1 MKVLHVAG
9 GMNLDAGGPTR
20 SVANSVLACVDAGL
34 DVTLAFPDEVSERLR
49 DRSDLRGIGQ
59 RGGKLEIFP
68 LSAPGAGLA
77 RRYGV
82 SLPLM
87 RYVASRMGEFD
98 VVHLHGAWLA
108 GSLAAALGGHHTGAR
123 RQRPLV
129 VLSPHETLT
138 RFDLAQSRS
147 PVTRTLKRLGRRTI
161 ERRLDAIVYSSE
173 LERHDSAHDSKR
185 LRGFVVHHPVGTEQA
200 VGLEAAVGD
209 GTLRV
214 GFLGRFHPKKNL
226 AELIRAVARLHGEAA
241 TLEVAGMGPV
251 QEVARL
257 RRLSAEA
264 GLGER
269 VRWHGFVDGAAKLAF
284 LRGVDLL
291 AMPSAYECFGMA
303 AAEALACGVPVL
315 VGERVGVAP
324 VVRHHGC
331 GFVVPPRAEAIAG
344 ALAEAAQDPARL
356 AAMAAR
362 AAVAARAAFSF
373 AAHGAA
379 LRQTYE
385 ELAGCRRGDTRKG
398 T

>member
-1 MKVLHVAG
+1 MH
-9 GMNLDAGGPTR
+9 LDAGGPTR
-20 SVANSVLACVDAGL
+20 SVANSVLACLDAGL
-34 DVTLAFPDEVSERLR
+34 DVTLAFPDEASERLR

-59 RGGKLEIFP
+59 RVGKLEIFP
-68 LSAPGAGLA
+68 LSGPGAGLA

-108 GSLAAALGGHHTGAR
+108 GSLAAVLGSHRAGSDR
-123 RQRPLV
+123 RRPLV

-173 LERHDSAHDSKR
+173 LERRDSAHDSER
-185 LRGFVVHHPVGTEQA
+185 LRGFVVHHPVETGPPP
-200 VGLEAAVGD
+200 VGPEAGVGD

-226 AELIRAVARLHGEAA
+226 AELIRAVARLDGGAA

-251 QEVARL
+251 QEMARL

-284 LRGVDLL
+284 LRGLDLL

-303 AAEALACGVPVL
+303 AAEALASGVPVL

-324 VVRHHGC
+324 VVQHHGC

-344 ALAEAAQDPARL
+344 ALAEAARDPARL

-362 AAVAARAAFSF
+362 AAVAAREAFSF

-379 LRQTYE
+379 LRRAYQ
-385 ELAGCRRGDTRKG
+385 ELARCRRGDTRKEP
-398 T
+398 